1 MNHETSRRDFLALGG
16 GALTAVW
23 LGSDPKSF
31 HRAMVAARK
40 AAEGRQIDWEVFT
53 VEQAAD
59 VEAITAQIIPS
70 DAQLP
75 GAREARAVVFIDR
88 SLSSH
93 ASGSRDLVLDGLA
106 ELNAQVASGGSGAS
120 RFAELDGGQQIAL
133 LREIEDTPFFGQ
145 MSFSTI
151 IGTFGHPSWEG
162 NFEGAG
168 YKILDFEPRFLWQPP
183 FGEYDAEV
191 NR

>member
-1 MNHETSRRDFLALGG
+1 MTHETSRRDFLALGG
-16 GALTAVW
+16 GTLAAVW

-31 HRAMVAARK
+31 RRAMVAARQ
-40 AAEGRQIDWEVFT
+40 AAGGRQIDWEVFT
-53 VEQAAD
+53 PEQAAD

-70 DAQLP
+70 DAELP

-88 SLSSH
+88 SLNSH
-93 ASGSRDLVLDGLA
+93 ASGSRDVVLDGITN
-106 ELNAQVASGGSGAS
+106 LNAQVASGGSGVS
-120 RFAELDGGQQIAL
+120 RFAQLDDAQQIAL

-145 MSFSTI
+145 LSFSTV

-168 YKILDFEPRFLWQPP
+168 YEILGFEPRFLWQPP
-183 FGEYDAEV
+183 FGEYDAEA